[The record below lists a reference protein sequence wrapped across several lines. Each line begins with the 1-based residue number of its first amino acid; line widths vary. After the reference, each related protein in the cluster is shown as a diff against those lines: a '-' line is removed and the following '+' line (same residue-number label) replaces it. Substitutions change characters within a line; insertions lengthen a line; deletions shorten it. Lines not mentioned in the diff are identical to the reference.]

1 MSYGPADL
9 QRDLA
14 VSRETCERLET
25 HRRLLELWSK
35 RINLIGP
42 NELEA
47 YWRRHALDCG
57 QLVGHSEGARRWID
71 IGSGAGFPGLVV
83 ACVLAD
89 REPVFP
95 PPARGRQEGVGGAD
109 PNSADVQ
116 QDGERRRRPDL
127 TDGASRPTTP
137 SCLPLAGGG
146 EVAAARVAL
155 VESNPKKT
163 AFLREAIR
171 ETGAPAVVVDGS
183 IDDVAPLSVSYD
195 IVTARA
201 FAPLPRIIKAA
212 KPILDR
218 GAMGLFLKGAEY
230 RAEISAAADQGW
242 TFQVEALASLSD
254 PDGRILRI
262 EGVSRASRIG
272 SDSDG

>member
-1 MSYGPADL
+1 MTYGPDEL
-9 QRDLA
+9 RRDLA

-42 NELEA
+42 RELEDF
-47 YWRRHALDCG
+47 WRRHALDCA
-57 QLVGHSEGARRWID
+57 QLVGVSNGAARWID

-89 REPVFP
+89 RANETNV
-95 PPARGRQEGVGGAD
+95 
-109 PNSADVQ
+109 
-116 QDGERRRRPDL
+116 
-127 TDGASRPTTP
+127 T
-137 SCLPLAGGG
+137 
-146 EVAAARVAL
+146 L
-155 VESNPKKT
+155 VESNPKKV

-171 ETGAPAVVVDGS
+171 ETGAAANVIDGS
-183 IDDVAPLSVSYD
+183 IDDVAPLPVTYD
-195 IVTARA
+195 AVTCRA

-218 GAMGLFLKGAEY
+218 GATGLFLKGADF
-230 RAEISAAADQGW
+230 RAELEAAAEQGW
-242 TFQVEALASLSD
+242 TFDVETLASLSD

-262 EGVSRASRIG
+262 GGVSRAG
-272 SDSDG
+272 SPDG